1 MMTRGMTVKAGVAAG
16 ALAFALIA
24 GTAKAADPVPQND
37 ILNATLWGQ
46 TSIEFKA
53 NSLGMYAL
61 AKIML
66 DRALA
71 DKSWTAAPAEQ
82 SGDFAGKPPAVM
94 LDVDETVLDN
104 TPYEAWLVKE
114 DKSYGSKTWGPFV
127 NAEISLPIPGSLDF
141 IKYAVSKGVKVFYVS
156 NRKAPLEKGTY
167 NNLKALGYPIDESE
181 DTILLRGEKDAW
193 KSSKKSPRRAHI
205 TAKYRLV
212 MVVGDN
218 MSDFLD
224 DYKGSIDERKAVY
237 EKHMDMW
244 NTRWIVIANP
254 MYGSFESA
262 AFGHKWKLSPDERRQ
277 MKLDAL
283 DSWKP

>member
-1 MMTRGMTVKAGVAAG
+1 MMTRSMTFKTGVAAG
-16 ALAFALIA
+16 TIAFALIA

-46 TSIEFKA
+46 TSVEFKA
-53 NSLGMYAL
+53 NSLGMYTL

-82 SGDFAGKPPAVM
+82 TGDFAGKPPAVM

-114 DKSYGSKTWGPFV
+114 NTSYGSKTWGPFV

-141 IKYAVSKGVKVFYVS
+141 IEYAESKGVKVFYVS

-167 NNLKALGYPIDESE
+167 NNLKALGYPVDESE
-181 DTILLRGEKDAW
+181 DTILLRGEKDEW

-244 NTRWIVIANP
+244 GTRWIVIANP

-262 AFGHKWKLSPDERRQ
+262 AFGHNWRLPSDERRQ
-277 MKLDAL
+277 MKYDAMK
-283 DSWKP
+283 SWTP